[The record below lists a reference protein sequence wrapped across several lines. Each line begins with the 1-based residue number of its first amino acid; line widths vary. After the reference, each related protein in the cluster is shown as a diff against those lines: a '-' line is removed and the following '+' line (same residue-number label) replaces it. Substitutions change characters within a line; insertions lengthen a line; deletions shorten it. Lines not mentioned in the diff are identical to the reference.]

1 MANLGLREMI
11 SGNKVTQLE
20 GQSIGQVMPA
30 KMTGIKRNT
39 GTKVLMGEVWW

>member
-1 MANLGLREMI
+1 MANLDLREMI

-20 GQSIGQVMPA
+20 GQSVGLVMPA

-39 GTKVLMGEVWW
+39 VNQLLKS

>member
-39 GTKVLMGEVWW
+39 VNQVLKS